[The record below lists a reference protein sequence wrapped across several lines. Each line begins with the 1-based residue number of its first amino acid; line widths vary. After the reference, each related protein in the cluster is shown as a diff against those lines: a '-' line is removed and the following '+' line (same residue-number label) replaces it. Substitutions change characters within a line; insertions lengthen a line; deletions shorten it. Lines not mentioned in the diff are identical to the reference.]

1 MEAVSQRCKQ
11 AHNSNDESTNASGK
25 KTKGNDGSLSLLS
38 LVCDQQLPTRNDGKP
53 QRAKLVHKCSE
64 EIQPKK
70 SSEDQRHEDATHILI
85 VKCAKTALGI
95 APSIVICSSEEKN
108 FDDNNDEYNTEIPAP
123 TEAPKPKDSQSR
135 EKVTPNN
142 TEKTEGDQQVP
153 PFIWKNAFRPV
164 PLPPRLPV
172 VPAGFTF
179 PLAKSPDA
187 Q

>member
-38 LVCDQQLPTRNDGKP
+38 LVCDQQLPTRKDGKP
-53 QRAKLVHKCSE
+53 QRAKLVHGRSE
-64 EIQPKK
+64 DIQPKK

-85 VKCAKTALGI
+85 VKCAKKALGI

-108 FDDNNDEYNTEIPAP
+108 FDNNNAKYNTEIPAP
-123 TEAPKPKDSQSR
+123 TELAKPKDSQSQ
-135 EKVTPNN
+135 EKLTSNN

-153 PFIWKNAFRPV
+153 PFSRKNTFRPV
-164 PLPPRLPV
+164 PLPTRLPV
-172 VPAGFTF
+172 IPAGFTF